1 MPGKDDKNL
10 KKLNFKF
17 NLYILIIIVL
27 CVLLCIYDTRFV
39 IPSIVLCVLS
49 ICYNIWMSDKRQIEI
64 VNHIQ
69 QITSDVNVATRNNL
83 TSSPIPLLLIETD
96 GTILWKSKSFIDSF
110 KDVDVIT
117 YLTPIIKEIKLN
129 IEKDREEN
137 NQPFDKNAY
146 LTKQFNIEDKFYKI
160 YCGISKSKKKDKRR
174 QREYQLTMYFIDDTK
189 YNELFDQYNNSKTC
203 VGIAMIDNYEEVMQ
217 RAIPEERAELVTNV
231 ERIIMDWAKET
242 NGLIVKTE
250 RDRFLYIFE
259 QQYLAN
265 IEKEKVSVLD
275 KVKNLSENSNIR
287 VTLSIAISNEG
298 ETNLEK
304 YKSALAGMDIV
315 LGRGGDQAVIRKE
328 GKYKFYGGNTVEQE
342 KRTKVKART
351 VAGSIANV
359 INECSNVMI
368 MGHDN
373 IDIDAIGS
381 GLGMYRLSKTLG
393 KEAYIVSEPKGKS
406 LGKFLEVLKES
417 EEYKDVIITEEDA
430 DELIN
435 KDTLLIIVDTHKT
448 NFVEFPELLG
458 KIEKKIVID
467 HHRKA
472 PEAIT
477 DVLVSFHEVYASS
490 TAELVTEIIQ
500 YAADDVK
507 LTLLEAESLYGGIM
521 VDTKDFTFKTGVR
534 TFEAAAYLRKFGVD
548 IIRVKKWFQ
557 ADLESYNAIA
567 EIVKSVEITND
578 TIAIAVYDNEEDEN
592 ANLICAK
599 AADELL
605 TISDI
610 TASFVIGKIGDKVFI
625 SGRSIGDINVQIIL
639 EKLGG
644 GGHITLAGAQIE
656 GLTLEEAKDELIIRI
671 NEYLSEIE

>member
-1 MPGKDDKNL
+1 MTEKSKQKLEKFNW
-10 KKLNFKF
+10 KLN
-17 NLYILIIIVL
+17 LYVIVIVAL
-27 CVLLCIYDTRFV
+27 CIVLCIYDIKCLIPSVLLCVFV
-39 IPSIVLCVLS
+39 IG
-49 ICYNIWMSDKRQIEI
+49 YTIWVSDKRKLEI

-69 QITSDVNVATRNNL
+69 ELTTDVNMATRNNL
-83 TSSPIPLLLIETD
+83 VNSPIPLLLIETD
-96 GTILWKSKSFIDSF
+96 GTIIWKSKSFIDEF
-110 KDVDVIT
+110 KGIDVVT
-117 YLTPIIKEIKLN
+117 YLNSMIKEIKIN
-129 IEKDREEN
+129 IEKEQEEGKDFN
-137 NQPFDKNAY
+137 KNKY
-146 LTKQFNIEDKFYKI
+146 ITKQFNIEGKFYKI
-160 YCGISKSKKKDKRR
+160 YCAVSKSKKKDKRK
-174 QREYQLTMYFIDDTK
+174 QREYQLTLYFIDDTK

-203 VGIAMIDNYEEVMQ
+203 IGIAMIDNYEELMQ
-217 RAIPEERAELVTNV
+217 RAIPEDRVELVTNV
-231 ERIIMDWAKET
+231 EKVILDWAKET
-242 NGLIVKTE
+242 GGLIVKTE
-250 RDRFLYIFE
+250 RDRFLYVFE
-259 QQYLAN
+259 QQYLSN

-275 KVKNLSENSNIR
+275 KVKSLTENSNIR

-298 ETNLEK
+298 NNNFEK

-315 LGRGGDQAVIRKE
+315 LGRGGDQALIRKE

-351 VAGSIANV
+351 VAASIADAIGNS
-359 INECSNVMI
+359 SNVMI
-368 MGHDN
+368 MGHSN
-373 IDIDAIGS
+373 VDIDAIGS
-381 GLGMYRLSKTLG
+381 GLGMYRLAKTLE

-406 LGKFLEVLKES
+406 LGKFLEAFYEN
-417 EEYKDVIITEEDA
+417 EEYQEVMISTEEAESRID
-430 DELIN
+430 
-435 KDTLLIIVDTHKT
+435 KDTLLIVVDTHKAS
-448 NFVEFPELLG
+448 FVEFPELL
-458 KIEKKIVID
+458 KQVEKKIVID

-490 TAELVTEIIQ
+490 AAELVTEIIQ

-521 VDTKDFTFKTGVR
+521 VDTKNFTFKTGVR

-548 IIRVKKWFQ
+548 IIKVKKWFQ
-557 ADLESYNAIA
+557 ADLESYNVIA
-567 EIVKSVEITND
+567 EIIKSVEITND

-605 TISDI
+605 TISNI
-610 TASFVIGKIGDKVFI
+610 TASFVIGKMDEKVFI

-656 GLTLEEAKDELIIRI
+656 GLTLEEARDELVIRI
-671 NEYLSEIE
+671 NEYLTEIE